1 MNYETAD
8 DSFITTVDDIFSH
21 TSREKK
27 ISEDGEI
34 TPVLIRV
41 AVEEVFVEPRSQ
53 GLFSSR
59 PQECRRG
66 GGGAAL
72 LELDLTLICMLITEQ
87 LRHSIINTRII
98 SYGLGYPGP

>member
-34 TPVLIRV
+34 TPVLIRR

-53 GLFSSR
+53 GLSSSR
-59 PQECRRG
+59 LQECRREE
-66 GGGAAL
+66 GAAL

-87 LRHSIINTRII
+87 LRHSIID
-98 SYGLGYPGP
+98 PE

>member
-66 GGGAAL
+66 GGGL
-72 LELDLTLICMLITEQ
+72 
-87 LRHSIINTRII
+87 H
-98 SYGLGYPGP
+98 Y